1 MMATAFEFLQSF
13 RFGVKINGKPAG
25 VVRISG
31 IEVIEERHGNRRPR
45 PVVLEAALKSGGV
58 GGIGL
63 AAFVHKHGRSTV
75 DICEFD
81 RSGVTGRT
89 IRLSGCRFRRY
100 QLEEKDGR
108 TLAEN
113 GAGVVIE
120 RVTIHPTKIRF
131 GLPRRSTDE
140 G

>member
-1 MMATAFEFLQSF
+1 MATAFEFLQSF
-13 RFGVKINGKPAG
+13 RFGVKINGKPVG

-31 IEVIEERHGNRRPR
+31 IEVVEERHGNRRPR
-45 PVVLEAALKSGGV
+45 PVVLEAAPKA

-75 DICEFD
+75 DIVEFD
-81 RSGVTGRT
+81 RNGVTGRT

-100 QLEEKDGR
+100 QLDEKDGR

-113 GAGVVIE
+113 GAGVVVE
-120 RVTIHPTKIRF
+120 RVTIHPLKIRF
-131 GLPRRSTDE
+131 GLPRRETDE